1 MFIDLYTLF
10 ELNLKRALLFI
21 KNDKENLTR
30 TGIKLYIYFKIF
42 LKTFWS
48 EKLNGNMSIM

>member
-30 TGIKLYIYFKIF
+30 TGNKLYIYFKIF
-42 LKTFWS
+42 LKTYWS